1 MNASYFTDQT
11 LIGLKNR
18 DKSVFTNVY
27 QLLYPQLF
35 VAAANMVGKEQAEEI
50 VQDVFLLIWEKEI
63 QLEHPAALKSY
74 LYKAVVNRAIN
85 HLKKE
90 SSHKTHLDNIAK
102 LMDESYLCTFMEEQE
117 LRERIYYA
125 IERLPHKCQEIFKLS
140 RYTSLKNME
149 IAEKLGISV
158 KTVENQMTI
167 ALKQL
172 REDLLGAA
180 AATWSPAARNLILL
194 LVGI

>member
-1 MNASYFTDQT
+1 MSAGFNTEQT

-35 VAAANMVGKEQAEEI
+35 VAAANLVGKEQAEEI
-50 VQDVFLLIWEKEI
+50 VQDVFLSVWEKEI

-85 HLKKE
+85 HLRKE
-90 SSHKTHLDNIAK
+90 SSHKTHHDNITR
-102 LMDESYLCTFMEEQE
+102 LQDESYLCTFIEEQE
-117 LRERIYYA
+117 LQERIFYA
-125 IERLPHKCQEIFKLS
+125 IERLPKKCREIFKLN
-140 RYTSLKNME
+140 RYSGLKNQE
-149 IAEKLGISV
+149 IATKLGISV

-167 ALKQL
+167 ALRQL
-172 REDLLGAA
+172 KEELLDKV
-180 AATWSPAARNLILL
+180 ATSPSPAARNLILL
-194 LVGI
+194 LIGI